1 MAEITVDFED
11 YVSESDIAEMVRD
24 AVRYQIKEKAR
35 YVVDYYGY
43 DTLINNVAYET
54 VRQML
59 DEHVRQMLDE
69 QGLDINEMLT
79 ESVKKVIDK
88 LSEYTVFYDGA
99 EYNSYGAQS
108 KYKSHGRVVMNE
120 VIDELRPEIK
130 DKVHELM
137 VDKLDADWLIDAA
150 VDAFKKELSEQL
162 SGN

>member
-24 AVRYQIKEKAR
+24 AVRYQIQEKAR

-54 VRQML
+54 
-59 DEHVRQMLDE
+59 VRQMLDE

>member
-1 MAEITVDFED
+1 MAEITVDIDD
-11 YVSESDIAEMVRD
+11 YMDKYDIAEMVRD
-24 AVRYQIKEKAR
+24 AVEYQIREKAR
-35 YVVDYYGY
+35 HVVDYYGY

-59 DEHVRQMLDE
+59 DE

-79 ESVKKVIDK
+79 ESVKKVINK

-108 KYKSHGRVVMNE
+108 KYKSHGRIVMDE
-120 VIDELRPEIK
+120 IIDELRPEIK

-137 VDKLDADWLIDAA
+137 VDKIDADWLIDAA
-150 VDAFKKELSEQL
+150 TDAFEKELREQL
-162 SGN
+162 SRN

>member
-11 YVSESDIAEMVRD
+11 YVSESDIAEMVRN

-35 YVVDYYGY
+35 YVVDYCGY
-43 DTLINNVAYET
+43 DTLINNVAYKT
-54 VRQML
+54 
-59 DEHVRQMLDE
+59 VRQMLDE

-99 EYNSYGAQS
+99 KYNSCGAQS

>member
-1 MAEITVDFED
+1 MDEITVDFED

-24 AVRYQIKEKAR
+24 AVRYQIQEKAKH
-35 YVVDYYGY
+35 VVDYYGY
-43 DTLINNVAYET
+43 DTLINNVAYEI
-54 VRQML
+54 
-59 DEHVRQMLDE
+59 VRQMLDE

-79 ESVKKVIDK
+79 ESVKKVINK

-137 VDKLDADWLIDAA
+137 VDKIDADWLIDAA
-150 VDAFKKELSEQL
+150 TDAFKKELSEQL
-162 SGN
+162 AG

>member
-24 AVRYQIKEKAR
+24 AVQYQIREKAR
-35 YVVDYYGY
+35 HVVDYYGY

-59 DEHVRQMLDE
+59 DE

-79 ESVKKVIDK
+79 ESVKKVINK

-108 KYKSHGRVVMNE
+108 KYKSHGRIVMDE
-120 VIDELRPEIK
+120 IIDELRPEIK

-137 VDKLDADWLIDAA
+137 VDKIDADWLIDVAT
-150 VDAFKKELSEQL
+150 DAFGKELREQL

>member
-24 AVRYQIKEKAR
+24 AVQYQIREKAR
-35 YVVDYYGY
+35 HVVDYYGY

-59 DEHVRQMLDE
+59 DE

-79 ESVKKVIDK
+79 ESVKKVINK

-120 VIDELRPEIK
+120 IIDELRPEIK

-137 VDKLDADWLIDAA
+137 VDKIDADWLIDVAT
-150 VDAFKKELSEQL
+150 DAFENELREQL

>member
-1 MAEITVDFED
+1 MAEITVDIED

-24 AVRYQIKEKAR
+24 AVRYQIQEKAR

-59 DEHVRQMLDE
+59 DE

-79 ESVKKVIDK
+79 ESVKKVINK

-137 VDKLDADWLIDAA
+137 VDKIDADWLIDAA
-150 VDAFKKELSEQL
+150 TDAFQKELSEQL
-162 SGN
+162 SGENK

>member
-1 MAEITVDFED
+1 MAEITVDIED

-24 AVRYQIKEKAR
+24 AVRYQIQER
-35 YVVDYYGY
+35 VGNTINWYGY

-59 DEHVRQMLDE
+59 DE

-79 ESVKKVIDK
+79 ESVKNVINK

-99 EYNSYGAQS
+99 EYERYGAMS
-108 KYKSHGRVVMNE
+108 EYKAHGRVVLNE

-137 VDKLDADWLIDAA
+137 VDKIDADWLIDAA
-150 VDAFKKELSEQL
+150 TNAFKEELREQL
-162 SGN
+162 NG

>member
-24 AVRYQIKEKAR
+24 AVEYQIREKAR
-35 YVVDYYGY
+35 HVVDYYGY

-59 DEHVRQMLDE
+59 DEQNLNID
-69 QGLDINEMLT
+69 EMLT
-79 ESVKKVIDK
+79 ESVKKVINK

-108 KYKSHGRVVMNE
+108 KYKSHGRIVMDE
-120 VIDELRPEIK
+120 IIDELRPEIK

-137 VDKLDADWLIDAA
+137 VDKIDADWLIDAA
-150 VDAFKKELSEQL
+150 TDAFQKELSGQL

>member
-1 MAEITVDFED
+1 MAEITVDIED
-11 YVSESDIAEMVRD
+11 YVSESDIAEMVSD
-24 AVRYQIKEKAR
+24 AVRYQIQEKAK

-43 DTLINNVAYET
+43 DTLINNVAYEI
-54 VRQML
+54 
-59 DEHVRQMLDE
+59 VRQMLDE

-79 ESVKKVIDK
+79 ESVKKVINK

-130 DKVHELM
+130 DKVHELI
-137 VDKLDADWLIDAA
+137 VDKIDADWLIDAA
-150 VDAFKKELSEQL
+150 TDAFQKELSEQL
-162 SGN
+162 RGENK

>member
-1 MAEITVDFED
+1 MAEITVDIDD
-11 YVSESDIAEMVRD
+11 YMDKYDIAEMVRD
-24 AVRYQIKEKAR
+24 AVEYQIREKAR
-35 YVVDYYGY
+35 HVVDYYGY

-59 DEHVRQMLDE
+59 DE

-79 ESVKKVIDK
+79 ESVKKVINK

-108 KYKSHGRVVMNE
+108 KYKSHGRIVMDE
-120 VIDELRPEIK
+120 IIDELRPEIK

-137 VDKLDADWLIDAA
+137 VDKIDADWLIDAA
-150 VDAFKKELSEQL
+150 TDAFEKELREQL
-162 SGN
+162 AG

>member
-1 MAEITVDFED
+1 MAEITVNIEN

-24 AVRYQIKEKAR
+24 AVRYQVQEKAR
-35 YVVDYYGY
+35 HVVDYYGY

-59 DEHVRQMLDE
+59 DE

-79 ESVKKVIDK
+79 ESVKEVIDD
-88 LSEYTVFYDGA
+88 LSAYTVFYDGA
-99 EYNSYGAQS
+99 EYTTYGKQS
-108 KYKSHGRVVMNE
+108 KYKSHGRVVLNE

-150 VDAFKKELSEQL
+150 VDAFEKELREQL
-162 SGN
+162 CGNNE

>member
-1 MAEITVDFED
+1 MAEITVDIED

-24 AVRYQIKEKAR
+24 AVRYQIQEKAR

-43 DTLINNVAYET
+43 DTFINNVAYET
-54 VRQML
+54 
-59 DEHVRQMLDE
+59 VRQMLDE

-79 ESVKKVIDK
+79 ESVKKVINK

-137 VDKLDADWLIDAA
+137 VDKIDADWLIDAA
-150 VDAFKKELSEQL
+150 TDAFQKELSEQL
-162 SGN
+162 SGENK

>member
-1 MAEITVDFED
+1 MAEITVDIED

-24 AVRYQIKEKAR
+24 AVEYQIREKAKH
-35 YVVDYYGY
+35 VVDYYGY

-59 DEHVRQMLDE
+59 DE

-79 ESVKKVIDK
+79 ESVKKVIDN

-99 EYNSYGAQS
+99 EYAAYGKQA
-108 KYKSHGRVVMNE
+108 KYKSHGRIVMDE

-137 VDKLDADWLIDAA
+137 VDKIDADWLIDAA
-150 VDAFKKELSEQL
+150 TDAFEKELREQL
-162 SGN
+162 SRN

>member
-1 MAEITVDFED
+1 MAEIAVDIED

-24 AVRYQIKEKAR
+24 AVRYQIQEKAR

-43 DTLINNVAYET
+43 DTLINNVAYEI
-54 VRQML
+54 
-59 DEHVRQMLDE
+59 VRQMLDE

-79 ESVKKVIDK
+79 ESVKKVINK

-137 VDKLDADWLIDAA
+137 VDKIDADWLIDAA
-150 VDAFKKELSEQL
+150 TDAFQKELSEQL

>member
-11 YVSESDIAEMVRD
+11 YVSESDIADMVRD
-24 AVRYQIKEKAR
+24 AVRYQIQEKAR

-59 DEHVRQMLDE
+59 DE
-69 QGLDINEMLT
+69 QGLNIDEMLT
-79 ESVKKVIDK
+79 ESVKKVINK

-137 VDKLDADWLIDAA
+137 VDKIDADWLINAA
-150 VDAFKKELSEQL
+150 TDAFEKELREQL
-162 SGN
+162 SRN

>member
-1 MAEITVDFED
+1 MPEITVDIDD
-11 YVSESDIAEMVRD
+11 YMDKYDIAEMVRD
-24 AVRYQIKEKAR
+24 AVEYQIREKAR
-35 YVVDYYGY
+35 HVVDYYGY

-59 DEHVRQMLDE
+59 DE

-79 ESVKKVIDK
+79 ESVKKVINK

-108 KYKSHGRVVMNE
+108 KYRSHGRIVMDE
-120 VIDELRPEIK
+120 IIDELRPEIK

-137 VDKLDADWLIDAA
+137 VDKIDADWLIDAA
-150 VDAFKKELSEQL
+150 TDAFEKELREQL
-162 SGN
+162 SRN

>member
-1 MAEITVDFED
+1 MAEITVDIED
-11 YVSESDIAEMVRD
+11 YVSESNIAEMVRD
-24 AVRYQIKEKAR
+24 AVRYQIQEKAR
-35 YVVDYYGY
+35 HVVDYYGY

-59 DEHVRQMLDE
+59 DE
-69 QGLDINEMLT
+69 QGLDIDEMLT
-79 ESVKKVIDK
+79 ESVKKVINK

-137 VDKLDADWLIDAA
+137 VDKIDADWLIDAA
-150 VDAFKKELSEQL
+150 TDAFESELREQL